1 MASGSRKRRE
11 LTPEQME
18 DITLRLR
25 EFSFQGKKIRAL
37 REDGCMWL
45 VLADV
50 LQALDYRVKA
60 SHIAKVLRPGEV
72 ELKDIGAKN
81 ALVNCINQAGLYAV
95 TRFSNKPEAQTLYV
109 WCLTNVFPEKQEEA
123 SEPSEEEG
131 IFRTIQ
137 MLTKQQKRE
146 LLIYLRQLTV
156 SDRTA
161 TTE

>member
-1 MASGSRKRRE
+1 MALGVRKRRE
-11 LTPEQME
+11 LTSEQLENIM
-18 DITLRLR
+18 LRLR

-37 REDGCMWL
+37 HEDGYVWL

-72 ELKDIGAKN
+72 DLKDIGAKN
-81 ALVNCINQAGLYAV
+81 ALVNCINRTGLYAV
-95 TRFSNKPEAQTLYV
+95 TRFSNKPEAQTLYF
-109 WCLTNVFPEKQEEA
+109 WCLTNVLCEKHEEVA
-123 SEPSEEEG
+123 ELSENEE
-131 IFRTIQ
+131 IFQAIQ

-146 LLIYLRQLTV
+146 LLVYLQKLTA
-156 SDRTA
+156 SNRAA